1 MNYNILQEFCINNNI
16 DFIHKNI
23 TSSTMD
29 LANKEN
35 NDERYK
41 IFLAEEQTNGRGRN
55 NNKWVS
61 QKNNIFITYKIPYFK
76 SLTNHYNLSILSCL
90 VIIETIQEY
99 KINFIKIKWPNDI
112 YIDNSKVGG
121 ILIEFINDVR
131 NNLHYIL
138 LGIGIN
144 FANSPNLTKYKTT
157 YLKKINHNIN
167 KDVFLTNLT
176 KKMINR
182 LKYWIKDN
190 KINEITNYKNY
201 LMYIGEKVKMHTSEK
216 IYEGI
221 FLGINENGFAVL
233 KNKNKK
239 IILMSG
245 EMYK

>member
-1 MNYNILQEFCINNNI
+1 
-16 DFIHKNI
+16 
-23 TSSTMD
+23 
-29 LANKEN
+29 
-35 NDERYK
+35 
-41 IFLAEEQTNGRGRN
+41 
-55 NNKWVS
+55 
-61 QKNNIFITYKIPYFK
+61 
-76 SLTNHYNLSILSCL
+76 
-90 VIIETIQEY
+90 
-99 KINFIKIKWPNDI
+99 
-112 YIDNSKVGG
+112 
-121 ILIEFINDVR
+121 INDVR